1 MHEIVFL
8 LAALVG
14 IGLLGYLITIITPQL
29 FSSIGLLMLAAGLA
43 EGIPTGFWYHVVL
56 RRILIERGNL
66 PLKWWIH
73 PTRHHAQLSPDEHR
87 RIRLWFVLGGIGYAI
102 ALAGGPAP
110 RPSTSRWGTWAGRSA
125 RRRRSS
131 ASSATGSSVCFASPS
146 GRRTSRATK
155 RRCGSSAGTIS
166 PTASTARASIP
177 ASKPC

>member
-66 PLKWWIH
+66 PPKWWIH

-87 RIRLWFVLGGIGYAI
+87 RIRPWFVLGGIGYAI
-102 ALAGGPAP
+102 ALAGGLAAIVGLLVH
-110 RPSTSRWGTWAGRSA
+110 RL
-125 RRRRSS
+125 
-131 ASSATGSSVCFASPS
+131 
-146 GRRTSRATK
+146 
-155 RRCGSSAGTIS
+155 
-166 PTASTARASIP
+166 
-177 ASKPC
+177 